1 MMYRPS
7 LMGTHTSAQIADAGW
22 QARVLETILN
32 NATAIFDE
40 D

>member
-1 MMYRPS
+1 
-7 LMGTHTSAQIADAGW
+7 MGAHQGPHIADASW
-22 QARVLETILN
+22 QQRVLETILS